1 MAQMQIAEP
10 IKELSPDERWERYL
24 RMALTPEEVAEGR
37 AELQKEIDRARV
49 AGVYEEL
56 KKWKGKIRWD
66 VSLDELREDRD

>member
-1 MAQMQIAEP
+1 MAQIQIAEP

-56 KKWKGKIRWD
+56 KKWKGRIHWD